1 MFSLAALPASAH
13 SGHEHAAVEAGD
25 HAHHAPHG
33 GAVRTV
39 GKYHYELLAK
49 ADKLQVF
56 LLDDALKP
64 LPTAGITGQ
73 AVVQVPG
80 KGKQTVTLSPKG
92 DRFEGP
98 AALAGTKAFI
108 AVVSLKLDGRNR
120 SARFKYRM

>member
-1 MFSLAALPASAH
+1 MLPASAH
-13 SGHEHAAVEAGD
+13 SGHEHQAVEAGD

-49 ADKLQVF
+49 TDKLQVF
-56 LLDDALKP
+56 LLDDTLKP

-73 AVVQVPG
+73 AIVQVPG

-92 DRFEGP
+92 DRFEG
-98 AALAGTKAFI
+98 AATLAGTKTFVAI
-108 AVVSLKLDGRNR
+108 VSLKLDGKNQ
-120 SARFKYRM
+120 SARFKYQL